1 MRIAAV
7 AVDIG
12 PGLGAAGSTVV
23 VAEPIVVAVHIAL
36 VVVTGATVAV
46 RSVVMAAVVVPTALD
61 SVHYS

>member
-12 PGLGAAGSTVV
+12 LRMGAAGSTAADHRRDLGLM
-23 VAEPIVVAVHIAL
+23 AEPIVVAVHIAL
-36 VVVTGATVAV
+36 VVVVAG
-46 RSVVMAAVVVPTALD
+46 STALD